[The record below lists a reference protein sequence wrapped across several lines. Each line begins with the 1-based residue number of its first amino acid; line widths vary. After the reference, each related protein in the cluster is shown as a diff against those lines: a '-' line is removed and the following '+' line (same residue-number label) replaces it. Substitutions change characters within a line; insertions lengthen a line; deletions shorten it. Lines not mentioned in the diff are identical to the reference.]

1 MPLYE
6 LGLVLTPD
14 LEEEAREAFIGDL
27 KQLLATHGATLV
39 KEDVWGKRTLAYPI
53 RHKREGYYLFWQFEG
68 PGTAVAPLEYKLR
81 LSDEVL
87 RYLTLN
93 LDRELRRARK
103 LSAAR
108 AAQQAAKAAEGAAET
123 ASLASQASEATESA
137 REEA

>member
-6 LGLVLTPD
+6 LGVVLTPD
-14 LEEEAREAFIGDL
+14 LDDQARESFMDEL
-27 KQLLATHGATLV
+27 KKLLDQHGATMV

-53 RHKREGYYLFWQFEG
+53 RHKREGFYFFWQFEA
-68 PGTAVAPLEYKLR
+68 PGTVVAPLEYKLR

-103 LSAAR
+103 MTAVR
-108 AAQQAAKAAEGAAET
+108 AAQQAAKGGGELAEAEPGPHAGGDAVT
-123 ASLASQASEATESA
+123 MAG
-137 REEA
+137 EEA

>member
-14 LEEEAREAFIGDL
+14 LEDQARDAFLGEL
-27 KQLLATHGATLV
+27 KQLLAGHGASIV

-53 RHKREGYYLFWQFEG
+53 RHQREGYYLFWQFEG
-68 PGTAVAPLEYKLR
+68 PGSAVAPLEYKLR

-93 LDRELRRARK
+93 LDRELRRAKK
-103 LSAAR
+103 LAAYR
-108 AAQQAAKAAEGAAET
+108 AAQQAAKSAVGSAPAEEAQT
-123 ASLASQASEATESA
+123 SASETTGAVG
-137 REEA
+137 EEA

>member
-27 KQLLATHGATLV
+27 KQLLTSHGATFV
-39 KEDVWGKRTLAYPI
+39 KEDVWGKRALAYPI
-53 RHKREGYYLFWQFEG
+53 RHKREGYYLFWQFEA

-108 AAQQAAKAAEGAAET
+108 AAQQAAKAAEGVAET
-123 ASLASQASEATESA
+123 AAPPAKASEATA
-137 REEA
+137 ATTEEG

>member
-14 LEEEAREAFIGDL
+14 LEDQAREAFLGEL
-27 KQLLATHGATLV
+27 KQLLAGHGASVV

-68 PGTAVAPLEYKLR
+68 PGSAVAPLEYKLR

-103 LSAAR
+103 MAAYR
-108 AAQQAAKAAEGAAET
+108 AAQQAAKAAAGAA
-123 ASLASQASEATESA
+123 AASEAQAPE
-137 REEA
+137 RETTGEVGEEG